1 MLHDYFNS
9 MTNAKKVTYVMRNF
23 QKITQALGKHFF
35 TNFFHCFEDVFVL
48 CVQVNVYLD
57 CNFHLEVINLFF
69 HS

>member
-1 MLHDYFNS
+1 MLHDYLNS

-23 QKITQALGKHFF
+23 QKITQTLGKQFF
-35 TNFFHCFEDVFVL
+35 TNFFHCLKEVFVS

-57 CNFHLEVINLFF
+57 CNFHLEAKNLFF